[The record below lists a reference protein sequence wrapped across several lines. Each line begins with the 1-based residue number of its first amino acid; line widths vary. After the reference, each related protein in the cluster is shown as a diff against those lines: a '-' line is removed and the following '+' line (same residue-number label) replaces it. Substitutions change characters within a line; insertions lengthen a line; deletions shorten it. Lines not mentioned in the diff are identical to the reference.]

1 MKAKSIVMSG
11 MILVSAGAHAQS
23 SVTLFGMLDEGLN
36 FTSNAGGKR
45 AWQTSSVDVATSRWG
60 IKGNEDLGGGLQALF
75 DLESGFVMD
84 NGQTYYGTRL
94 FGYQAYVGLQSDALG
109 TLTFGRQFDTVTDAI
124 GLLTA
129 NGSWAGYLFS
139 HPFDNDNTDATFHAS
154 NAVKFTSNTYGGFSG
169 TALYGF
175 SNEAGGFAH
184 NRVYGVGLKYS
195 YKTFSAGA
203 VFEALSAPGST
214 AAGSVAPDDAGF
226 TAADQKIYG
235 IGASYGI
242 GPATVG
248 VVYTHTNIG
257 KPAASIYVGDLGA
270 NLASLRFDNVEFNV
284 RYDVRPDFFVGA
296 MYTYTVAHLDHD
308 GGTASLHWNQAGLMA
323 NYLLSKRT
331 SVYAQAVYQDVSGGT
346 TGTPL
351 DGADIPGS
359 AGSSSNGHQ
368 IVGRVGMSHAF

>member
-1 MKAKSIVMSG
+1 VA
-11 MILVSAGAHAQS
+11 
-23 SVTLFGMLDEGLN
+23 
-36 FTSNAGGKR
+36 
-45 AWQTSSVDVATSRWG
+45 DVQRGRGDRRWG

-154 NAVKFTSNTYGGFSG
+154 NSVKFTSNTYGGFSG

-226 TAADQKIYG
+226 AAADQKIYG

-242 GPATVG
+242 GPATLG

-257 KPAASIYVGDLGA
+257 KPTSAISARTCRACGS
-270 NLASLRFDNVEFNV
+270 
-284 RYDVRPDFFVGA
+284 
-296 MYTYTVAHLDHD
+296 TT
-308 GGTASLHWNQAGLMA
+308 WN
-323 NYLLSKRT
+323 ST
-331 SVYAQAVYQDVSGGT
+331 CGT
-346 TGTPL
+346 TSGPT
-351 DGADIPGS
+351 
-359 AGSSSNGHQ
+359 SSSVRCTRTPSPISITTAARRRCTGTRR
-368 IVGRVGMSHAF
+368 G